1 VTAPE
6 PRQPLDPIGAD
17 AGAGVGIRFVARF
30 LDMILLV
37 SVLSLIGIVFGLGT
51 ALDGDVGI
59 TSIVVNAVWI
69 AVVVGYFAV
78 MESRN
83 GQTFGKM
90 ITRLRTIGP
99 DGAAP
104 TLEEAIRRNAWYAL
118 GIIPV
123 VGGFAQLGAA
133 VYIAVTISQSALHV
147 GWHDQF
153 AGGTKVLRLG

>member
-1 VTAPE
+1 
-6 PRQPLDPIGAD
+6 
-17 AGAGVGIRFVARF
+17 VGIRFVARF

-37 SVLSLIGIVFGLGT
+37 SVLSFIGIVFGLGT

-69 AVVVGYFAV
+69 LVVVGYFAI

-99 DGAAP
+99 DGATP

-118 GIIPV
+118 GIIPLI
-123 VGGFAQLGAA
+123 GGFAQLGAA